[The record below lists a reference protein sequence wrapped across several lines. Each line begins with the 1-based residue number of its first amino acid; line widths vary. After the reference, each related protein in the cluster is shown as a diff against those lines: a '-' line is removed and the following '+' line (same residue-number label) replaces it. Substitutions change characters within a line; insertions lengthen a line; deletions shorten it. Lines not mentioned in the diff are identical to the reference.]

1 MSSQQA
7 VVEPATAGD
16 VDRLVDLMEGYC
28 AFYRFPSPGTEALKM
43 MALTEIA
50 ADDND
55 GMMIVARV
63 PDAPGGVAGF
73 VHVTWKMALL
83 QANRIA
89 IMEDLFVDPDFR
101 GRGCGRL
108 LVDAAI
114 DRARELGSPVLQ
126 WVTQTTN
133 VTAQSLYDRTG
144 AYSEAWLEYELEL

>member
-1 MSSQQA
+1 MSDPQA
-7 VVEPATAGD
+7 VVGPATAGD

-28 AFYRFPSPGTEALKM
+28 EFYRFPSPGSEALRE

-50 ADDND
+50 ADDRE
-55 GMMIVARV
+55 GMILVARV
-63 PDAPGGVAGF
+63 PDATGDIAGF

-83 QANRIA
+83 QATRVA

-101 GRGCGRL
+101 GRGLGRL

-114 DRARELGSPVLQ
+114 DRSREIGSPVLQ

-133 VTAQSLYDRTG
+133 TTAQGLYAKTG
-144 AYSEAWLEYELEL
+144 AYAEPWLEYELEL